1 MISNEYLFSN
11 VGIDSMSFHAPRY
24 FVSVEEL
31 ALKRKVDPNKFK
43 KGLLLK
49 EMRLPE
55 ADEDIISIGLKAG
68 YNALARGNISP
79 KEIDAVFV
87 GTETITY
94 AVKSVSNIFA
104 EMLGISKNAL
114 TQDIYNACAGGT
126 LAILNAIALIEK
138 EVINKALIISAD
150 ISSYK
155 KGSPSEATQGS
166 GAIAFVISKNPRIAT
181 FSKKFGKISG
191 NINDFYRPANEIN
204 AKVFGHYSVDAFLNF
219 QLEAYDDLIKHIGD
233 FYADYYTFH
242 APFSKLPIKCMQHI
256 ILKRWIKNINN
267 LPKLNRNNIKS
278 SLLKKIDH
286 FLHDATLLPEY
297 IYLKLQEKGYS
308 FDRLEKWGHWVN
320 SNVKEKVFPQ
330 LRVPMH
336 FGNMYNVAVWAQIL
350 YILEN
355 YAHSNDTIYFGSY
368 GSGAT
373 CISGLLK
380 VKPQFKDVVRKA
392 PKINDYIKFKERKS
406 VHEYE
411 LIKSGNIKVNS
422 LLGRICEHELN
433 VDRGFTLHFCDEGC
447 IIPNIKGLDYCPK
460 GHSGFHERFYPLFAV
475 LESKPISY
483 ANRNDLSYLRK
494 GFVRIAWNVK
504 KGSSLEYEIRRVDN
518 NKSET
523 DFNANGL
530 LNWAPIYI
538 PINEIY

>member
-31 ALKRKVDPNKFK
+31 ALKRKVDPNKFR

-79 KEIDAVFV
+79 KDIDAVFV

-204 AKVFGHYSVDAFLNF
+204 AKVFGHYSVDTFLKF
-219 QLEAYDDLIKHIGD
+219 QLEAYDDLINHI
-233 FYADYYTFH
+233 FALRSESL
-242 APFSKLPIKCMQHI
+242 AP
-256 ILKRWIKNINN
+256 
-267 LPKLNRNNIKS
+267 
-278 SLLKKIDH
+278 
-286 FLHDATLLPEY
+286 
-297 IYLKLQEKGYS
+297 
-308 FDRLEKWGHWVN
+308 
-320 SNVKEKVFPQ
+320 VKF
-330 LRVPMH
+330 
-336 FGNMYNVAVWAQIL
+336 
-350 YILEN
+350 
-355 YAHSNDTIYFGSY
+355 
-368 GSGAT
+368 
-373 CISGLLK
+373 
-380 VKPQFKDVVRKA
+380 
-392 PKINDYIKFKERKS
+392 
-406 VHEYE
+406 
-411 LIKSGNIKVNS
+411 
-422 LLGRICEHELN
+422 
-433 VDRGFTLHFCDEGC
+433 
-447 IIPNIKGLDYCPK
+447 
-460 GHSGFHERFYPLFAV
+460 
-475 LESKPISY
+475 
-483 ANRNDLSYLRK
+483 
-494 GFVRIAWNVK
+494 
-504 KGSSLEYEIRRVDN
+504 
-518 NKSET
+518 ET
-523 DFNANGL
+523 
-530 LNWAPIYI
+530 
-538 PINEIY
+538 